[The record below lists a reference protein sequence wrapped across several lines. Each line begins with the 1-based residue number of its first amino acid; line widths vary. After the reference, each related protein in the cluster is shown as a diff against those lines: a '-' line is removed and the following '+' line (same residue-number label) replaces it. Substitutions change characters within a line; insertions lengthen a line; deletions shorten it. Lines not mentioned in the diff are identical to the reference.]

1 MKQFKQEKTYT
12 YTDAAGHSSLGQ
24 LTPNILSGQSFE
36 GGMSENEKKYR
47 VQMAEEHMKEVLEWL
62 GYDVDIDPNMK
73 ETPHRYIKVLAQ
85 EICKGTYDP
94 CPKMKSFENQQ
105 NYGGIIFEGNIGVKG
120 ICSHHLLPIVGK
132 AYVAVIPGDSVLG
145 LSKYNRLVSWICN
158 RPQLQEQMTV
168 QIVNELN
175 KRIPGNKGIAVLIEA
190 AHECVR
196 LRGIEDPDSITTTC
210 KLTGA
215 FLDNK
220 DQARTEFY
228 NMVAQAKFR
237 N

>member
-1 MKQFKQEKTYT
+1 MKQFKQEKTYA
-12 YTDAAGHSSLGQ
+12 YVDAAGHPSLGR

-62 GYDVDIDPNMK
+62 GYDVDVDPNMK

-120 ICSHHLLPIVGK
+120 ICSHHLLPMVGK

-168 QIVNELN
+168 QIVDELN
-175 KRIPGNKGIAVLIEA
+175 KRLPGNKGIAVLIEA
-190 AHECVR
+190 AHECVDR
-196 LRGIEDPDSITTTC
+196 KS
-210 KLTGA
+210 
-215 FLDNK
+215 
-220 DQARTEFY
+220 
-228 NMVAQAKFR
+228 VV
-237 N
+237 